1 MTYIPNAVLSLPVRR
16 DADVMDLSASNGN
29 ELWVTERLIVQ
40 RIQPGDEMILWPD
53 EEDYDPINGPLW
65 PVKNVFW
72 DSNGRMQVELALM
85 ILDPS
90 EEVLTAYYAKAR
102 SGWSPD
108 LLIRQRIFQTEGGE
122 PLAERMYR
130 GGWNTP

>member
-1 MTYIPNAVLSLPVRR
+1 MTYIPKAQLSLPVRR
-16 DADVMDLSASNGN
+16 NADVMDLSSSNGN

-40 RIQPGDEMILWPD
+40 RINPGDEMTLWPD
-53 EEDYDPINGPLW
+53 EEDYDPVSGPLW

-72 DSNGRMQVELALM
+72 DSQGRMQLEMALM

-90 EEVLTAYYAKAR
+90 EQVLSAYYAKSR
-102 SGWSPD
+102 SGWSSD
-108 LLIRQRIFQTEGGE
+108 LFARPRIFRREDGE
-122 PLAERMYR
+122 PLEERMYR